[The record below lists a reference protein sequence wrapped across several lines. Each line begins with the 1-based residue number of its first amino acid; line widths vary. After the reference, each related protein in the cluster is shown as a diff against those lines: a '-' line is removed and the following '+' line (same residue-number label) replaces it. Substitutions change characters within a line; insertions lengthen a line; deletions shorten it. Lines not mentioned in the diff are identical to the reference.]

1 MPEKDYENQFI
12 RAKIS
17 IDAIA
22 SLMIDVNSEQ
32 LEGLGILL
40 QDLTARIEESFYY
53 YCKYWTKPVEIPV
66 FFILKK
72 NKIISLFFD
81 YSIDL
86 FNNV

>member
-53 YCKYWTKPVEIPV
+53 YCKY
-66 FFILKK
+66 
-72 NKIISLFFD
+72 
-81 YSIDL
+81 
-86 FNNV
+86 